1 MRKNFKTR
9 GKRGFLLLFKKK
21 LKYQNIIFY
30 LILVYLTYFQLFI
43 KYAYVIFVMKDYI
56 ICTENGKRE
65 RNGFSKN
72 Y

>member
-9 GKRGFLLLFKKK
+9 GKRGFLLLFKKE

-43 KYAYVIFVMKDYI
+43 KHAHVLFVMKITLY
-56 ICTENGKRE
+56 ERKRE
-65 RNGFSKN
+65 REEKWFFEES
-72 Y
+72 